1 MSLGGGISEAE
12 LKMLAMG
19 QTYEPIEEM
28 KNCLHY
34 YMEDNS
40 LEDFK

>member
-1 MSLGGGISEAE
+1 MLFGGEMSEAE
-12 LKMLAMG
+12 LKVFAMG
-19 QTYEPIEEM
+19 QTYQPMEAM
-28 KNCLHY
+28 KNYVHY